1 MESIE
6 PIRPGPPSADRIP
19 AIRRSDGST
28 QKRQGDGSEPRKKR
42 PPAPPEPPPDDGL
55 PHIDVRV

>member
-1 MESIE
+1 VESIE
-6 PIRPGPPSADRIP
+6 PIRPGPPSPDRIP

-28 QKRQGDGSEPRKKR
+28 EKRERDGAPPRKKR
-42 PPAPPEPPPDDGL
+42 PPALPAPPPDDGL

>member
-6 PIRPGPPSADRIP
+6 PIRPGPPSPDRIP

-28 QKRQGDGSEPRKKR
+28 QKRERDGAPPRKKR
-42 PPAPPEPPPDDGL
+42 PPALPVPPPDDGL